1 MSPPSPSAPVT
12 GPCIIEFS
20 IVKWSSIIYPRL
32 AALMTAI
39 ALLISSS
46 DYAKAD

>member
-1 MSPPSPSAPVT
+1 MNNKRKTYLPKTIP
-12 GPCIIEFS
+12 I
-20 IVKWSSIIYPRL
+20 
-32 AALMTAI
+32 AI